1 MNHRVRPYLLLRRE
15 FELQEIQFRTPLPV
29 PLVPHLFILVRWL
42 ELLYLIFAF
51 SLFLFRFSAKSLSVA
66 LSASST
72 EAKSTSFETSVL
84 ITEMNFVLVVCAEEK
99 REVKHLINVDDCKRT
114 YAGVNYRK
122 SKHY

>member
-1 MNHRVRPYLLLRRE
+1 MNHRVRLYLLFRRE

-42 ELLYLIFAF
+42 ELLHLIFAF

-72 EAKSTSFETSVL
+72 EAKSASFETEDGDEFRACCV
-84 ITEMNFVLVVCAEEK
+84 
-99 REVKHLINVDDCKRT
+99 R
-114 YAGVNYRK
+114 
-122 SKHY
+122 